1 MVDMGQLKFELAR
14 RRGAPQYAGLY
25 ALTPETLGLNARI
38 GSVGFAWVWPI
49 GVIATRAGVSQQIP
63 IVDATRWVQFSLW
76 FSVVVAGLV
85 MWLDRRW
92 KSGATGR
99 KKEK

>member
-1 MVDMGQLKFELAR
+1 MGQLKLELAR
-14 RRGAPQYAGLY
+14 QDGAPQYAGLY
-25 ALTPETLGLNARI
+25 TLTPQALVLNARI

-49 GVIATRAGVSQQIP
+49 GVVATRAGVSQRIP

-85 MWLDRRW
+85 IWLDRRW
-92 KSGATGR
+92 KSGATAR